1 MYKINSGVGSK
12 FESGGQDV
20 SKTMKSNKK
29 GSFVMVM
36 HNFAK
41 PPHLWLINYIW
52 VNLFLYRTVAVTIV
66 VVCAVGITLCMLLY
80 CCCCQR
86 RPGIHEGKLIWIKK
100 KKDKIGTYATL
111 WFMKAELNTDMS
123 EIPNIELLSKYRSSK
138 FP

>member
-1 MYKINSGVGSK
+1 MASEANLKVG
-12 FESGGQDV
+12 G
-20 SKTMKSNKK
+20 KTYQKSWKAIKK
-29 GSFVMVM
+29 GLLQWLCITLLS
-36 HNFAK
+36 

-66 VVCAVGITLCMLLY
+66 VVCAVGITLCMVLY

-123 EIPNIELLSKYRSSK
+123 EIRNIELLSKYRNSK
-138 FP
+138 

>member
-1 MYKINSGVGSK
+1 MASEANLKV
-12 FESGGQDV
+12 GGQDV
-20 SKTMKSNKK
+20 SKIMKSNKK